1 MGENAANF
9 MHKITV
15 KILTVDSSSVVSAV
29 ASIHA
34 PFILSVHLSDDE
46 HQEILEEVRSTN
58 YGEKIPVK
66 ITAKIPDKVTLTL
79 CNAKFLEET
88 LVILVGEITW

>member
-1 MGENAANF
+1 M
-9 MHKITV
+9 
-15 KILTVDSSSVVSAV
+15 SAI

-34 PFILSVHLSDDE
+34 SFILSVHLSDDE
-46 HQEILEEVRSTN
+46 HLEILKEVPSTN

-66 ITAKIPDKVTLTL
+66 VLAKIPDNVTLTL
-79 CNAKFLEET
+79 CNAKFLEKT